1 MAIEG
6 QKGMQRT
13 AVFAA
18 EHYPT
23 VIRYDSLNVSPDPE
37 WKLL

>member
-1 MAIEG
+1 
-6 QKGMQRT
+6 MQRT

-23 VIRYDSLNVSPDPE
+23 VIRYDSLMMSPDPGP
-37 WKLL
+37 KLL